1 MQWESKFFKLKD
13 VFIKNKNFKPFCII
27 NFFYKSCR
35 ENFLCDVILVTTDE
49 EEFPCH
55 KTVLASSSSYFHAMF
70 NMEFEESRQK
80 RIIIQ
85 EVDPK
90 ALRLLLDYVY
100 TSEIKVNEHNVQVC
114 NLNLIKEIL

>member
-1 MQWESKFFKLKD
+1 
-13 VFIKNKNFKPFCII
+13 
-27 NFFYKSCR
+27 
-35 ENFLCDVILVTTDE
+35 
-49 EEFPCH
+49 
-55 KTVLASSSSYFHAMF
+55 MF

-100 TSEIKVNEHNVQVC
+100 TSEIKVNEQNVQVC
-114 NLNLIKEIL
+114 N

>member
-1 MQWESKFFKLKD
+1 MYLKKKILNHF
-13 VFIKNKNFKPFCII
+13 VSLI
-27 NFFYKSCR
+27 FFYKSCR

-100 TSEIKVNEHNVQVC
+100 TSEIKVNEQNVQVC